1 MNKPNCRATV
11 YGVTVMITVA
21 LLASCASNTDSDA
34 PPPSSGSTVMLTPAQ
49 RQHVQLY
56 TVPLSTYRKTLE
68 TTGVVDFDNDQATG
82 VVAPLSGP
90 VTRLLVALGAKVKKG
105 DALAAVDSPD
115 FAAAVG
121 AYHKALATAQ
131 TNRRLADLDKD
142 LAQHNGVS
150 QREADQAETDAT
162 NAEADRDAALQ
173 AIVALGIP
181 DATIKEI
188 QDGTA
193 VARVEALIR
202 SPIAGTVVE
211 RLITPGQLLEA
222 GTTPCFTVA
231 DLSRVWVLAQTFGA
245 DLASIK
251 VGDTAEVVTGIGTT
265 TFAGKVDNIS
275 ALVDPDTRSVAV
287 RVAVE
292 NPGDLLK
299 KQMYVRVRITA
310 QQASTGVLVP
320 VSAVLRD
327 NENLPFIYQVQP
339 DGSYGRVHVALGSR
353 VADQYEITEGIKA
366 SDQVVTDGGLFVQF
380 MQSQ

>member
-222 GTTPCFTVA
+222 GTTPA
-231 DLSRVWVLAQTFGA
+231 LPSRTYHACGCWPRP
-245 DLASIK
+245 SERIWPR
-251 VGDTAEVVTGIGTT
+251 
-265 TFAGKVDNIS
+265 S
-275 ALVDPDTRSVAV
+275 RSVIPPKSSRASV
-287 RVAVE
+287 RPPSRQGRQYLGTGRPRHPFSGRARGGGK
-292 NPGDLLK
+292 PSDLLK

-339 DGSYGRVHVALGSR
+339 DGSYGRVHVALGR
-353 VADQYEITEGIKA
+353 ALRPIRDH
-366 SDQVVTDGGLFVQF
+366 
-380 MQSQ
+380 